1 ECNST
6 YKLSKDPAHSATGRR
21 KAFYPYTATP
31 YAIELQVTLQH
42 SDIEKLT
49 PADVNLQFG
58 PAALDEK
65 IDTWKDV
72 YGIEE
77 RYKAK
82 FCAEN
87 DSKYWL
93 TQVFDE
99 WQRDGKSPADYL
111 TTLTRQAT
119 SKPYAECN
127 FLKKPF
133 LEACH
138 RVGLFN
144 AIAKVENAP

>member
-1 ECNST
+1 M
-6 YKLSKDPAHSATGRR
+6 
-21 KAFYPYTATP
+21 PYT
-31 YAIELQVTLQH
+31 IELQVTLQH
-42 SDIEKLT
+42 SDIANLT

-58 PAALDEK
+58 PAALGEK

-82 FCAEN
+82 LCGES
-87 DSKYWL
+87 DGKYWL
-93 TQVFDE
+93 TQVLEE
-99 WQRDGKSPADYL
+99 WQDDGKSPADFL

-119 SKPYAECN
+119 RTPYAECN

-133 LEACH
+133 LDACQQA
-138 RVGLFN
+138 GIF
-144 AIAKVENAP
+144 